1 MKRRFNELLIIGL
14 TGTIFFGSLF
24 AGDYLG
30 ASESNKDNW
39 WTPMSMALS
48 LDQTRPEFE
57 LYLKKE
63 LLQKHIEKGT
73 LLVANDGGNPSK
85 LISGDIKIRLN
96 NWNKVKAEKLKY
108 AVFTAFFLGASIAL
122 LIIGLI
128 RLVADK
134 EDAQ

>member
-14 TGTIFFGSLF
+14 TGTIFFGSFF
-24 AGDYLG
+24 AGEYLG

-39 WTPMSMALS
+39 WTPMDMALS

-108 AVFTAFFLGASIAL
+108 AVFTAFFLGASLAL

>member
-1 MKRRFNELLIIGL
+1 M
-14 TGTIFFGSLF
+14 T
-24 AGDYLG
+24 
-30 ASESNKDNW
+30 
-39 WTPMSMALS
+39 MALS

-73 LLVANDGGNPSK
+73 LLVANDGENLSK
-85 LISGDIKIRLN
+85 LVLGDIKIRLN

-108 AVFTAFFLGASIAL
+108 AVITAFFLGASIAL
-122 LIIGLI
+122 LIIGLM
-128 RLVADK
+128 RFLADK